1 MSSKTYLLFAFDSTN
16 YAIAGEKVLKP
27 LGAVVMPI
35 LREIT
40 ASCGMAIR
48 LTPEKEEE
56 AVALLDS
63 SDIPS
68 WYLYRITQ
76 EGKKNSFEK
85 IR

>member
-1 MSSKTYLLFAFDSTN
+1 MLFAFDSTN
-16 YAIAGEKVLKP
+16 YAIAGEKTLKS

-48 LTPEKEEE
+48 VAPEKEEE
-56 AVALLDS
+56 AIALLEK

-76 EGKKNSFEK
+76 EGKKNHCEK